1 MSRVHIS
8 ALILSVW
15 SLHALQRLVWV
26 LLRVVCFPPIV
37 HPHVDQVDWDYVQ
50 VRASPP
56 CQTLTISPRRSLTS
70 HQGSLIRF
78 CPMYASMRPRNPVF
92 AAADSKWLFLSIRGI
107 CFFNSVFRSNP
118 RVCCKQTLGQNQDR
132 WPSKTTGMQSL
143 HLAPHT
149 EQKQNRNIDGNWP
162 EDQAK
167 EWNWNIEPTWT
178 SFYYWGYDK
187 NLRVS
192 AHAAMF
198 SLCYTMHKSSLLSL
212 LFSLQGV
219 ALGLSYTDII

>member
-1 MSRVHIS
+1 MYKCERAHPAKRWRSLQDVPLPPTKVLSSDSAPCTHPCVHATLFLPRLIQNDYFERQGYFYYSVSRSWQLFQIFFMSWFNAS
-8 ALILSVW
+8 ALGARGQLGRW
-15 SLHALQRLVWV
+15 GGPKSLV
-26 LLRVVCFPPIV
+26 
-37 HPHVDQVDWDYVQ
+37 
-50 VRASPP
+50 
-56 CQTLTISPRRSLTS
+56 
-70 HQGSLIRF
+70 
-78 CPMYASMRPRNPVF
+78 
-92 AAADSKWLFLSIRGI
+92 
-107 CFFNSVFRSNP
+107 NP

-219 ALGLSYTDII
+219 ALGLSYTGII